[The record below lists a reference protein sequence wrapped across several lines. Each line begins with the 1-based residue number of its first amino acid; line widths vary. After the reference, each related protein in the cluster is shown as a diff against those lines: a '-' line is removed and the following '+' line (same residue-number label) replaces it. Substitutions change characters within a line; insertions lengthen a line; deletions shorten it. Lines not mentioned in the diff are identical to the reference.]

1 MRWLVVVSAL
11 VVAAA
16 GGSGCAEND
25 QSIVIQRFAASEDPM
40 GCMLSASGMVSISR
54 GSMYPVAGTA
64 SVGYFLA
71 PAVLNLLP
79 TRGTMS
85 TAEPNGVIMKG
96 FDVELQGSTAAVD
109 AAIPSN
115 ERKQR
120 IAAAGGYLAPGGT
133 SISIST
139 IEAVSPATRRAVL
152 ATLDPA
158 SLTFPQLNVR
168 IRPVGTQGGLELVGG
183 YVTFAIDLCSEV
195 LVGSSP
201 NTCFPTQDQLCVIPQ

>member
-16 GGSGCAEND
+16 GGGGCAEND

-40 GCMLSASGMVSISR
+40 GCMLSAAGMVSIAR
-54 GSMYPVAGTA
+54 GSMYPVEGTA

-85 TAEPNGVIMKG
+85 TSEPNGVVLKG
-96 FDVELQGSTAAVD
+96 FDVELQGSTPAVD
-109 AAIPSN
+109 AAIPGDQ
-115 ERKQR
+115 RKR
-120 IAAAGGYLAPGGT
+120 RVTAAGGYLAPGGA

-158 SLTFPQLNVR
+158 ALSFPQLNVK

-183 YVTFAIDLCSEV
+183 FVTFAIDLCSQI
-195 LVGSSP
+195 LVGSP
-201 NTCFPTQDQLCVIPQ
+201 ANTCFPTQDQLCVIPQ